1 MDFFLPAKDAQCVLP
16 MKTGG
21 RSRQMKRTRK
31 HMQHKKRA
39 AVAHTRKH

>member
-1 MDFFLPAKDAQCVLP
+1 MDFFLPAKDAQCALP

-31 HMQHKKRA
+31 NRQHKKRL
-39 AVAHTRKH
+39 AHTRKH